1 MAAFGML
8 VEFWTTITFEAQ
20 LLIVALLLAGI
31 RSENYGPLLS
41 CYLTSVKE
49 LDFYIFKTLSF
60 QNTPAGWT
68 TNWVDRMERELP
80 QTCVPCWHRHRRGWR
95 RRCRR
100 RRGGC
105 GCRTES
111 HARNCH
117 SRAAGNT
124 DNAHSTVPNPTGCW
138 ELQGTDMTRNFNSI
152 VKTATGFGQ
161 SLDLDSCFFSCH
173 FARSGNWALSDWGPQ
188 MS

>member
-1 MAAFGML
+1 MPAFGML

-68 TNWVDRMERELP
+68 TN
-80 QTCVPCWHRHRRGWR
+80 
-95 RRCRR
+95 
-100 RRGGC
+100 
-105 GCRTES
+105 
-111 HARNCH
+111 
-117 SRAAGNT
+117 
-124 DNAHSTVPNPTGCW
+124 
-138 ELQGTDMTRNFNSI
+138 
-152 VKTATGFGQ
+152 
-161 SLDLDSCFFSCH
+161 
-173 FARSGNWALSDWGPQ
+173 
-188 MS
+188 